1 MDGIFAELGRR
12 FDAGKL
18 LGYLNF
24 SDGRPDPR
32 FRKLLAD
39 VFAHRIES
47 GDERPWQ
54 TTGQWLA
61 ASAEELESG
70 GSAAFRDLSQAKVVR
85 ETAFDLVP
93 KLYRAH
99 HADLLAHQPD
109 SNLFT
114 AFFLARSAESTLRA
128 RAKRPTAGP
137 DSLARD
143 AVLALNDYVGY
154 RPIAILETRAQTEYY
169 PHEKVAAV
177 PVYFA
182 GVGVAPGPYADLVR
196 PALDLLTKTDET
208 LREQAGFELDHLDEL
223 AVDPRA
229 ADHFHPVTKRP
240 NVLFGEWDPHLIDN
254 SGHYR
259 RFILRQPTL
268 DALHRWAKLDSPQG
282 FHGERLFESAAV
294 LAGTILM
301 GAGVSGS
308 GPTVYDSS
316 VTLTALVQRI
326 ARYRDEFYKR
336 LLDQLPGPQGERLRE
351 EAKKLKQP
359 FAGVRQFLNQSI
371 ATERA
376 LHLQER
382 RLAMLFAAMGYPG
395 AARARAANIPAP
407 SVRFNCEIRIR
418 QTAAEFAAKAGRP
431 REASDL
437 LAEAE
442 DLVRRGIDC
451 GAMVDPW
458 NILGYQGLFPIF
470 PGREDTVRDP
480 RAEELILTI
489 GRQFDRHALALT
501 AAVAANDAPTIERL
515 THQMETLADWWDRFA
530 TSTVSDMPR
539 VVGSERAGAARHVAA
554 ALARWRKAESG
565 AHDLAFWRKHREG
578 FRTPSAFA
586 QVIDA
591 LLDTGDYKGSLAL
604 LMTWLGEAPA
614 PGVSDSQA
622 VLLQDPSASFI
633 RLAFRWVKGICTADS
648 PATEKSLLIRRFFE
662 LVEANAD
669 TRWTVPGIT
678 ATGATRYL
686 DPDDDRDQEDDDPD
700 EDDSD
705 DLFSSAYEGMSFRD
719 SANDGQE
726 GSLVEGGG
734 PEIAFDFPLEAD
746 AEAHED
752 RLRFLAAVARWW
764 RTVARPELWEPFEAE
779 AAAAIGEWLRI
790 ARGHRE
796 RLVDFMD
803 KLHAIDLPAPSAG
816 VEGVMEYDRRRSM
829 KGHLLDLTAS
839 TLVETTSAIRSLAA
853 VAARNEPLPEPD
865 ASAPAWEDVAV
876 RLERAIASND
886 PAAARKLVIAFVPL
900 FRHEPL
906 LVHPPADGGPPGPAV
921 RAQTAMHFLE
931 SLLARLPRLGLLRET
946 YQLTRLA
953 RAMERNSPPEG
964 RRVSSFDQL
973 FRTAVV
979 NVADA
984 LLATFEASPN
994 ETADPNTLFPVV
1006 RQVADSFQKL
1016 WLEHSHSL
1024 RLSALESVI
1033 DDDDWAETARFIRRF
1048 GADLFTVRFLTLSN
1062 IRGILTQGTETWL
1075 ASLAETE
1082 HVVGYRD
1089 DEKPPRILEAWRDAP
1104 AGRSALVKQ
1113 LEIVLQAIVEHYDEY
1128 RDYNTTTTQSDYGE
1142 NLHILLDFLRLKV
1155 SYDRVA
1161 WRLKPFVLVHEAL
1174 CRRGL
1179 DDLAARWREYIL
1191 GKTHGIADELLAKLA
1206 ARETEHSLRVRTV
1219 RNRLEERF
1227 VQPLQIDQAAARV
1240 ARAASTAREAAMN
1253 HAGEAP
1259 ETSPAFLGLLDVIRP
1274 LAESPSGVGLDVPVW
1289 LRRLEDE
1296 LRKFRTGPRP
1306 ADGDEPDPL
1315 DDPLLPPIHRLDFS
1329 ELQRQ
1334 LAEWDRAIGD

>member
-32 FRKLLAD
+32 FRKLLAE
-39 VFAHRIES
+39 VFALRIEL
-47 GDERPWQ
+47 GDDRPWR
-54 TTGQWLA
+54 TAGQWLA
-61 ASAEELESG
+61 HAADELERS
-70 GSAAFRDLSQAKVVR
+70 GSAAFRDLAHAKLVRQA
-85 ETAFDLVP
+85 AFDHVP
-93 KLYRAH
+93 DLYRAH

-109 SNLFT
+109 GNLFT
-114 AFFLARSAESTLRA
+114 AFFLARAAECALRA
-128 RAKRPTAGP
+128 IAKRPAAGAET
-137 DSLARD
+137 LARD
-143 AVLALNDYVGY
+143 AVTALNDYVGY
-154 RPIAILETRAQTEYY
+154 RPIAVLETRAQTEYY
-169 PHEKVAAV
+169 THEKVAAV
-177 PVYFA
+177 PVFFA

-196 PALDLLTKTDET
+196 PALDLLATTDAN
-208 LREQAGFELDHLDEL
+208 LREQAGFELEHLDEL

-282 FHGERLFESAAV
+282 FDGERLFESAAV

-316 VTLTALVQRI
+316 VTLTTLVQRI

-336 LLDQLPGPQGERLRE
+336 LLEQLPGAQGERLRE

-382 RLAMLFAAMGYPG
+382 RLAMLFAAMGYPA
-395 AARARAANIPAP
+395 AARTRAANIPAP

-480 RAEELILTI
+480 RAEELILTV

-501 AAVAANDAPTIERL
+501 AAVAANDAPTVERL
-515 THQMETLADWWDRFA
+515 THQMERLADWWDRFA
-530 TSTVSDMPR
+530 TSTVGDMPR
-539 VVGSERAGAARHVAA
+539 VVGAERAGAAEHVAA
-554 ALARWRKAESG
+554 ALALWRKAEP
-565 AHDLAFWRKHREG
+565 AANDLAFWRKHREG

-614 PGVSDSQA
+614 PGAEDTRA
-622 VLLQDPSASFI
+622 VPLQDPSASFV
-633 RLAFRWVKGICTADS
+633 RLAFRWVKGLCMAES
-648 PATEKSLLIRRFFE
+648 PAAEKAALIRRFFE

-669 TRWTVPGIT
+669 DRATVPGIT
-678 ATGATRYL
+678 STGATRL
-686 DPDDDRDQEDDDPD
+686 APDDDDEPDDDEKD
-700 EDDSD
+700 D
-705 DLFSSAYEGMSFRD
+705 DLFSSAYEGMSFKD
-719 SANDGQE
+719 SADDGNE

-764 RTVARPELWEPFEAE
+764 RTVARPDLWEPFDAG
-779 AAAAIGEWLRI
+779 AAAAIGEWLRT

-796 RLVDFMD
+796 RLVSFMD
-803 KLHAIDLPAPSAG
+803 KLHAIELPAPSAG
-816 VEGVMEYDRRRSM
+816 VEGVMEFDRRRSM

-839 TLVETTSAIRSLAA
+839 TLVEMTSAIRSLAA

-886 PAAARKLVIAFVPL
+886 PAAARRLVIAFVPL

-906 LVHPPADGGPPGPAV
+906 LVHPPADGGAPGPAV

-953 RAMERNSPPEG
+953 RAMERNAPPEG

-973 FRTAVV
+973 FRTAVA

-984 LLATFEASPN
+984 LLATFEASPH
-994 ETADPNTLFPVV
+994 EAADPNALFPVV

-1024 RLSALESVI
+1024 RLSALEAVI

-1062 IRGILTQGTETWL
+1062 IRGILTQGVETWL
-1075 ASLAETE
+1075 ASLAEADR
-1082 HVVGYRD
+1082 VAGYRD
-1089 DEKPPRILEAWRDAP
+1089 DDEPPRIVEAWRAAP
-1104 AGRSALVKQ
+1104 AGRAALAKQ
-1113 LEIVLQAIVEHYDEY
+1113 LEVVLQAIVEHYDEY

-1179 DDLAARWREYIL
+1179 DDLAARWRDYIL

-1227 VQPLQIDQAAARV
+1227 VQPLRIDQAAARV
-1240 ARAASTAREAAMN
+1240 ARAAATAREAAMDRGD
-1253 HAGEAP
+1253 APP
-1259 ETSPAFLGLLDVIRP
+1259 ETAPAFQGLLEVIHP

-1306 ADGDEPDPL
+1306 ADGDEPDPP